1 MLSVSMQDIA
11 QLGDVIHRDA
21 ETETQ
26 ALRQARKE
34 YLRVDFM
41 VVGIFDYST
50 NEIYFNETIE
60 FKN

>member
-21 ETETQ
+21 ETESQ

-34 YLRVDFM
+34 YIRCDFM
-41 VVGIFDYST
+41 VVGVFDYAT
-50 NEIYFNETIE
+50 NNIDFNEIIE